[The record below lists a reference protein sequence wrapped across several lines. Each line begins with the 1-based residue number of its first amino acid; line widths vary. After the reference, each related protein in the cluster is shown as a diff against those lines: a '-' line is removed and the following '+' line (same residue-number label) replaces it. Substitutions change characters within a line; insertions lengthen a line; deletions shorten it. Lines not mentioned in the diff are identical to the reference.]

1 MPSNVQLVIDSFH
14 DMSDS
19 ILDKVISMKEDQEKQ
34 DFNAVSV
41 VDALLAALAPKEAD
55 VVRRRHGLTE
65 NGKETLETI
74 GQDYNVTRERIRQ
87 IENQS
92 LQKMREADNYA
103 EVVGPAEHTI
113 VHILN
118 EHGGVIEENMLY
130 ENLLSEQELAGDH
143 PRYVSFIVTH
153 LLPEKVEQL
162 PKKKKYDRGWKLKH
176 VSIDYID
183 ALIEAL
189 HEIADGHGAPQ
200 AFEELHEKMREHDAY
215 QQHEEKL
222 TEQAVRSLLHV
233 AGTLDKN
240 PYEEYGL
247 REWGHIKPKR
257 MHDRVFLVL
266 RKEGEPMHFEEIAEK
281 ISKVFA
287 KKAYPPTVHN
297 ELILN
302 DEYVLVG
309 RGIYALKEWGFKE
322 GVVSSVIEDVL
333 RNAGKPLSRKEI
345 IDTVLEQRMV
355 KKNTIMLALTD
366 KDRFTKTSDGKYAL
380 ADA

>member
-1 MPSNVQLVIDSFH
+1 
-14 DMSDS
+14 MSDS
-19 ILDKVISMKEDQEKQ
+19 ILDKVISIKEDQEKQ
-34 DFNAVSV
+34 DFNAVGI
-41 VDALLAALAPKEAD
+41 VDSLLAALAPKEAD

-65 NGKETLETI
+65 KGKETLENI

-92 LQKMREADNYA
+92 LQKMRDADNYK
-103 EVVGPAEHTI
+103 EVVGPAENTI

-118 EHGGVIEENMLY
+118 EHGGAIEENMLY
-130 ENLLSEQELAGDH
+130 DNLLAEDQMESNH
-143 PRYVSFIVTH
+143 PRYISFIVTN
-153 LLPEKVEQL
+153 LLPEKVEPL

-183 ALIEAL
+183 ALIDAL
-189 HEIADGHGAPQ
+189 HEIADGHGVPQ
-200 AFEELHEKMREHDAY
+200 AFDELHEKMRNHETY
-215 QQHEEKL
+215 MKHEENL
-222 TEQAVRSLLHV
+222 TENAIQSLLHV

-266 RKEGEPMHFEEIAEK
+266 RKEGDPMHFEEIAER
-281 ISKVFA
+281 ITKVFE

-322 GVVSSVIEDVL
+322 GVVSSVIEDVIKD
-333 RNAGKPLSRKEI
+333 AGKPLSRKQI

-366 KDRFTKTSDGKYAL
+366 KSRFKKTTDGKYTL